1 MPSRRHQIAVLV
13 VRAAK
18 LKLYFSSEA
27 GVVRSIAKS
36 RPRDAKRRRVP
47 GYVAKRCIVTT
58 TSSPGF
64 PIVILAPRAA
74 SKGTMVFSHGGAY
87 IGELQSIH
95 WRFCAWVATTLSL
108 TVHVPLYPLA
118 PEHTWRETIPPLT
131 TYCEQLVAPGPVVL
145 AGDSAGGGLTLA
157 VTRRLV
163 DAGHPPRAV
172 VLISPWLD
180 ATADDAEVHAAAA
193 TDPLLS
199 VPGLLVAGAMWAGT
213 DDPADPNISPLKG
226 NLSGLP
232 PTMVLTGTRDLLNV
246 DAHRFAAAATASFV
260 DVTMVNEPGLLHD
273 FPLFPIPEGRRA
285 RAQIGD
291 FITARLDAT
300 S

>member
-1 MPSRRHQIAVLV
+1 
-13 VRAAK
+13 
-18 LKLYFSSEA
+18 
-27 GVVRSIAKS
+27 
-36 RPRDAKRRRVP
+36 
-47 GYVAKRCIVTT
+47 
-58 TSSPGF
+58 
-64 PIVILAPRAA
+64 
-74 SKGTMVFSHGGAY
+74 MVFSHGGAY

-95 WRFCAWVATTLSL
+95 WRFCAWVATTLNL

-131 TYCEQLVAPGPVVL
+131 TYCEQLVSRGQVVL

-157 VTRRLV
+157 VARRLV
-163 DAGHPPRAV
+163 DAGHSPTAV

-246 DAHRFAAAATASFV
+246 DAHRFTAAATAASV

-273 FPLFPIPEGRRA
+273 FPLLPIPEGAKA
-285 RAQIGD
+285 RAQISD
-291 FITARLDAT
+291 FITARFDAA